1 MLIAVLKLLL
11 TGTTLAACAFYLLS
25 LLAALRF
32 FRSKNVACSGEL
44 RPVSILIP
52 LCGADAE
59 AYNSYA
65 AFCRQDYPVY
75 QIVFGVRDPLDTALP
90 IVRRL
95 IADFPE
101 QDITL
106 VICSKTIGANLKVSN
121 LDNMLAYVKYEWLVI
136 VDSDIR
142 VDAAYLRH
150 VMPLLA
156 DQRIGLVTCLYR

>member
-11 TGTTLAACAFYLLS
+11 TGTTIAACAFYLLS

-32 FRSKNVACSGEL
+32 FQGKNVACSGEL
-44 RPVSILIP
+44 QPVSILIP
-52 LCGADAE
+52 LCGADAG

-65 AFCRQDYPVY
+65 AFCRQDYPGY
-75 QIVFGVRDPLDTALP
+75 QIVFGVRDPLDTAIP

-121 LDNMLAYVKYEWLVI
+121 LYNMLAYVKYEWLVV
-136 VDSDIR
+136 VDSDIH

-156 DQRIGLVTCLYR
+156 DQRIGLVTCLY